1 MIKFFRRIRQ
11 RLLTENPPE
20 STRSVRADKFSK
32 YLIYAIGEIVLVV
45 IGILIALAIN
55 NSNQNRVTKEKEQTY
70 LIGLKNEFQT
80 SKLKLTE
87 LIKVNGRNFEGA
99 KEILAYMTD
108 RNQPPTEEH
117 FSVLLVGTFSSDIS
131 FNPNN
136 SLLNEMINSG
146 SLKDISN
153 TALRKN
159 LTNWISTI
167 DDIGNQENELAI
179 QREKV
184 LDIFRTDE
192 MSLRTIF
199 DLSGTSQELG
209 LSNAQNRISN
219 LQLLNST
226 EFENNILTFL
236 LTTNAMEEA
245 HYNPLMQDLNTIL
258 ELIKAEIK

>member
-11 RLLTENPPE
+11 RLLTENPSE
-20 STRSVRADKFSK
+20 STRSARAGKFSK

-99 KEILAYMTD
+99 KEILAYMAD

-117 FSVLLVGTFSSDIS
+117 FSILLVGTFSSDIS

-153 TALRKN
+153 TELRKN

-167 DDIGNQENELAI
+167 EDIGNQENELAI

-199 DLSGTSQELG
+199 DLSGTSKELG

-226 EFENNILTFL
+226 AFENNILTFL

-245 HYNPLMQDLNTIL
+245 HYNPLMHDLNTIL
-258 ELIKAEIK
+258 GLIDAEIK